1 MWGGWAHQENWREE
15 GVGEKEEWPNPIT
28 VAAVENRTSTSL
40 EIGGV
45 QTTLDEI
52 VLSAKAETL
61 WGGWETGYLS
71 IRKLTAVLLEGDQ

>member
-1 MWGGWAHQENWREE
+1 MWGGWAHQEIWREE

-61 WGGWETGYLS
+61 WGGWETGYPVYKK
-71 IRKLTAVLLEGDQ
+71 INCGFVRG